1 MRCGMGGLAI
11 QRRHGGRGGRQRTLV
26 QKTAGG
32 GETTSVA
39 PSLKHELL
47 GLLPRV
53 LGVAEV
59 AVRSSLKVLG
69 LLEAERLDCKRG
81 GCIQLTSS
89 DSLNTSE
96 DVPMTPGRRSKF
108 LRMT

>member
-1 MRCGMGGLAI
+1 MVDEGDDSEPWF
-11 QRRHGGRGGRQRTLV
+11 RRPREE
-26 QKTAGG
+26 

-39 PSLKHELL
+39 SSLKHELL

-89 DSLNTSE
+89 GSLNTSE